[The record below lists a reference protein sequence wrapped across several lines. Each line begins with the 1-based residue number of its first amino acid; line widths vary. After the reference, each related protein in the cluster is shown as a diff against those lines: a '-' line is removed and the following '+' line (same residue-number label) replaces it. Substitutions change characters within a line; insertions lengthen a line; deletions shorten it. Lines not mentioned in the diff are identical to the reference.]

1 MDSGFYIVAAVAAV
15 EQNPNGTPSGVT
27 VYSAVEKGS
36 HHKAV
41 ADLLPQPEPPSPG
54 PDASAKE
61 QMGHRLQT
69 ASGQAPY
76 RLRKQ
81 TVEPVFG
88 IIEEVMGFRR
98 FMLQGRA
105 KVALEWTLVCLNYN
119 LKRLFTLKNQAAA
132 GENEANRPPQSKKR
146 GRRERKATPGAW
158 RLKRAVWEVAAGL
171 SWSQRPG
178 PPISSGRESRFLSP
192 TNCQALLEENRELVA
207 GYSTL
212 CGFFCSLFA
221 RNRILRGGRR
231 RGRTRGGLYIG
242 TEVIPF
248 IENSHGLPLP
258 LLGAEHT

>member
-88 IIEEVMGFRR
+88 QMKCCQDAGQFSMR
-98 FMLQGRA
+98 G
-105 KVALEWTLVCLNYN
+105 LEPCRGEWKL
-119 LKRLFTLKNQAAA
+119 QAAVH
-132 GENEANRPPQSKKR
+132 NIRKLH
-146 GRRERKATPGAW
+146 RESVRKAEST
-158 RLKRAVWEVAAGL
+158 RKLAA
-171 SWSQRPG
+171 
-178 PPISSGRESRFLSP
+178 
-192 TNCQALLEENRELVA
+192 
-207 GYSTL
+207 
-212 CGFFCSLFA
+212 
-221 RNRILRGGRR
+221 
-231 RGRTRGGLYIG
+231 
-242 TEVIPF
+242 
-248 IENSHGLPLP
+248 
-258 LLGAEHT
+258 